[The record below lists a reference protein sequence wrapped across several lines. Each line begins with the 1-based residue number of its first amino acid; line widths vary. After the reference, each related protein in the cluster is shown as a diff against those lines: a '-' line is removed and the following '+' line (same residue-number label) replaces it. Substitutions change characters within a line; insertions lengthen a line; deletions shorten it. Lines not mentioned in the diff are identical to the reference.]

1 MRVFQTIVEL
11 VTAIA
16 WPVTVGGIAFL
27 FRREVRE
34 MLKTPLSRLKAG
46 PIEAEWER
54 TRIDLETSL
63 AEVEQPSSSRT
74 AADPRYT
81 ASPLIN
87 RRLEYLSV
95 KAAANP
101 AAVILDSY
109 AIVED
114 VLREVLIAR
123 HVEGIERLN
132 GIGLAARAVQSGV
145 ISPSTLESIQGVAV
159 LRNLTAHGQ
168 AGDIDE
174 VKARDYLSLVDGVIW
189 TIRENSTRSQG
200 R

>member
-27 FRREVRE
+27 FRREVRV
-34 MLKTPLSRLKAG
+34 M
-46 PIEAEWER
+46 
-54 TRIDLETSL
+54 
-63 AEVEQPSSSRT
+63 
-74 AADPRYT
+74 
-81 ASPLIN
+81 
-87 RRLEYLSV
+87 
-95 KAAANP
+95 
-101 AAVILDSY
+101 
-109 AIVED
+109 
-114 VLREVLIAR
+114 LIAR

-145 ISPSTLESIQGVAV
+145 ISPSTLESIKGVAV

-200 R
+200 H